1 MPAHYQVDTE
11 AIHSYNEGRKEVV
24 TEDVRTVNGAQN
36 QEVTEAVQRDK
47 EAQNQV
53 VTEAVQRD
61 NEGRNESVTE
71 EVRAEIEAQNQG
83 VTEAVQRDNEGR
95 NETVTEEVRAEIEA
109 QNQGVTEAVQ
119 RDNEGR
125 NETVTKEVRAEI
137 EAQNQVVTEAF
148 QRDKEGR
155 NESVTEEVWTV
166 VEGCNEA
173 VTEEV
178 RTENGAQNQAA
189 SKAFQRD
196 NESRN
201 EAVTEDVRT
210 ENEANAVLN
219 AFDEDSMDSFE
230 EITMTEEMQ
239 YEYEQTLGRGG
250 IVALQKKINSQLND
264 WKNTE
269 IRFAIIGESGSG
281 KSSFI
286 NAMLGLSGDD
296 PQAAKVGCNE
306 CTTECQEFQ
315 HPQKKTLFFN
325 DLPGVG
331 TSNFKRESY
340 LETVQFQRFHFF
352 ILITSCRLKE
362 NDIWLAEEILK
373 NKKHFY
379 FVRTKIDADIR
390 SDKKAHPSTHNQDNL
405 IQAIRTKT
413 AEHLKTAH
421 MSQTNVF
428 LIDNYDTRR
437 FDFDKLNERF
447 ILDASSHIK
456 KSMIFSISTVSSGIR
471 KEKVAALRSR
481 IKRQALLASIGSL
494 TPIPG
499 VGLACEVAIL
509 MTEVTFYKLQLG
521 TDAETMEQ
529 LAAKMRI
536 SLEALYAK
544 TGTTSHIL
552 LASKESFL
560 RVCAEIVLSETSE
573 TLLKLTIPILG
584 NLVSAVGTFPV
595 CCYTLNSLLNMC
607 NKEAKNVNKAF
618 EESMVNKTCIE
629 IE

>member
-1 MPAHYQVDTE
+1 MFESVLLTLLFGIIGLVLYVWLTKKDNARESPMPAQNQVDTE
-11 AIHSYNEGRKEVV
+11 AIHSYNEGRKEAE
-24 TEDVRTVNGAQN
+24 TEDVRTEIEAEN

-47 EAQNQV
+47 EGRNES
-53 VTEAVQRD
+53 VTEKVRIEI
-61 NEGRNESVTE
+61 EGRNESVTE
-71 EVRAEIEAQNQG
+71 EVRTVIEAQNQE

-95 NETVTEEVRAEIEA
+95 NETVAEEVRAEI
-109 QNQGVTEAVQ
+109 
-119 RDNEGR
+119 
-125 NETVTKEVRAEI
+125 
-137 EAQNQVVTEAF
+137 
-148 QRDKEGR
+148 
-155 NESVTEEVWTV
+155 
-166 VEGCNEA
+166 EGCNEA

-178 RTENGAQNQAA
+178 RTEIEAQNQAA

-196 NESRN
+196 NEGHN
-201 EAVTEDVRT
+201 EAVTEDVPT
-210 ENEANAVLN
+210 ENKANAVLN
-219 AFDEDSMDSFE
+219 ASNEDSMDSFE

-250 IVALQKKINSQLND
+250 FVALQKKINSQLND

-306 CTTECQEFQ
+306 CTTVCEEFQ

-331 TSNFKRESY
+331 TPNFPRESY

-352 ILITSCRLKE
+352 ILITSCRFKE
-362 NDIWLAEEILK
+362 NDLWLAKEILK

-390 SDKKAHPSTHNQDNL
+390 SDKRAHPSTHNQDNM
-405 IQAIRTKT
+405 IQAIRTIT

-447 ILDASSHIK
+447 IVDASSHIK
-456 KSMIFSISTVSSGIR
+456 KSLIFSISTGSSGIR

-529 LAAKMRI
+529 LAAKMGI
-536 SLEALYAK
+536 SLEALYAN

-560 RVCAEIVLSETSE
+560 RFCAEIVLSETSE

-595 CCYTLNSLLNMC
+595 CCYTLNRLLNMC
-607 NKEAKNVNKAF
+607 NKEAKNVYKAF
-618 EESMVNKTCIE
+618 EQCMVNKTCIK